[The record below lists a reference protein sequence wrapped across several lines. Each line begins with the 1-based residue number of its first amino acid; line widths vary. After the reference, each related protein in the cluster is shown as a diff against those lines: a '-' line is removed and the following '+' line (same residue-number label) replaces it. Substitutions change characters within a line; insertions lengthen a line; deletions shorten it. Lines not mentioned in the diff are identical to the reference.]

1 MPEKILLFQ
10 NLFKQGGASPSEYN
24 FWRQQTQTFQDVSAY
39 AFNVANLTGEAAPE
53 QIQITRAS
61 ANFFRLCAA
70 DVGRGRTY
78 AAEEDLP
85 HAPKTAVRTES
96 ASVDPSLVLYGC

>member
-1 MPEKILLFQ
+1 
-10 NLFKQGGASPSEYN
+10 LFKQGRASPSQYN
-24 FWRQQTQTFQDVSAY
+24 FWRQQTQAIQDVSAY

-61 ANFFRLCAA
+61 ANFLRLCCAE
-70 DVGRGRTY
+70 VVRGRTY
-78 AAEEDLP
+78 TAEEDLP